1 MKKKILFLIL
11 LSFSSFAIESIWKDL
26 TRKNNR
32 IRNYPIIIKKLI
44 DKKMYHTSVPYLKE
58 YLVSSKRFNRSLF
71 DKLLEEV
78 VEHVG
83 DRQFVLLPEKYLK
96 RSKAPTLRYIL
107 AKKVLRRGKLAETLK
122 ILNASIP
129 VDHSVKPFA
138 LMLEGTVFS
147 YKKSYLSSVS
157 SFKRCISVSEDQF
170 SDATTIQR
178 KRQLLINKDY
188 CLAGIARSLY
198 ASRNYEKAE
207 LSYLDIDKKSY
218 IWPELLVEEAWNSFY
233 KGDYNRTLGKLV
245 TYNAP
250 VMKYIFNPEIDVLQ
264 AMSYLKMC
272 LYDDSVKVVENYY
285 RKYQKSTSLLSKLIN
300 KKNDDLNYFFL
311 LINSYKNG
319 KKYSV
324 KLVNDLLASILRDP
338 AFLNLY
344 ESYTNGKKEI
354 SKIKGV
360 RNRRLRRI
368 LAVNLKDSLSLQK
381 KLIGSYVKRT
391 LKVSRA
397 QLQKGFSGMS
407 YIKLEVLSRKKEQ
420 LYSDSTEIKGRG
432 DIKYLKSNEKQ
443 YFWNFN
449 GEFWA
454 DELGDY
460 VFALKSECSK

>member
-1 MKKKILFLIL
+1 MKKLLLLALISSSA
-11 LSFSSFAIESIWKDL
+11 LSVESIWNDL
-26 TRKNNR
+26 TRGKNR
-32 IRNYPIIIKKLI
+32 INNYPTIIKKLV
-44 DKKMYHTSVPYLKE
+44 DAKMYHTSVPYLKE
-58 YLVSSKRFNRSLF
+58 YLVSSKRFNKAQF
-71 DKLLEEV
+71 DQLLEEV
-78 VEHVG
+78 IEKVG

-96 RSKAPTLRYIL
+96 RSSAPTLRYLL
-107 AKKVLRRGKLAETLK
+107 AKKVLRRGKLNETLK

-129 VDHSVKPFA
+129 ASHSVKPFA

-157 SFKRCISVSEDQF
+157 SFKRCVDSSESQL
-170 SDATTIQR
+170 SDATTLQR

-198 ASRNYEKAE
+198 AARKYEQAE

-250 VMKYIFNPEIDVLQ
+250 VMKYIFNPEIDVLN
-264 AMSYLKMC
+264 AMAYLKMC
-272 LYDDSVKVVENYY
+272 LYDDSIQVVENYY
-285 RKYQKSTSLLSKLIN
+285 RKYEKSTSVLGSLISR
-300 KKNDDLNYFFL
+300 KKGDLNYFFL
-311 LINSYKNG
+311 LINNYKNG
-319 KKYSV
+319 KKFSTP
-324 KLVNDLLASILRDP
+324 LVNDLLDSILRDP

-344 ESYTNGKKEI
+344 ESYTNGKDEI
-354 SKIKGV
+354 AKIKQI

-368 LAVNLKDSLSLQK
+368 FAVNLKDSLTLQQ

-391 LKVSRA
+391 LKISHA

-407 YIKLEVLSRKKEQ
+407 YIKLEILAQKKARI
-420 LYSDSTEIKGRG
+420 YSGVTETSNRG
-432 DIKYLKSNEKQ
+432 DVKYLKRNEKQ

-460 VFALKSECSK
+460 VFALKSECN

>member
-1 MKKKILFLIL
+1 MSLNA
-11 LSFSSFAIESIWKDL
+11 FAIESIWGDL
-26 TRKNNR
+26 TKGRNR
-32 IRNYPIIIKKLI
+32 ISNYPKIIRKLI
-44 DKKMYHTSVPYLKE
+44 DQKMYHTAVPYLKE
-58 YLVSSKRFNRSLF
+58 YLVTSKRFNRTKF
-71 DKLLEEV
+71 DSLLEEV
-78 VEHVG
+78 IEHVG

-96 RSKAPTLRYIL
+96 RSSAPTLRYLL

-129 VDHSVKPFA
+129 ASHSVKPFA

-157 SFKRCISVSEDQF
+157 SFKRCVEVSEDQL
-170 SDATTIQR
+170 SDADTLQR

-188 CLAGIARSLY
+188 CLAGIARTLY
-198 ASRNYEKAE
+198 AARKYEQAE
-207 LSYLDIDKKSY
+207 LSYLDVDKKSY

-250 VMKYIFNPEIDVLQ
+250 VLKHVFNPEIDVLN
-264 AMSYLKMC
+264 AMAYLKMC
-272 LYDDSVKVVENYY
+272 LYDDAVKVVEKYY
-285 RKYQKSTSLLSKLIN
+285 SKYERSTSSLGRLVN
-300 KKNDDLNYFFL
+300 KRSNDLNYYFL
-311 LINSYKNG
+311 LINNYKNG
-319 KKYSV
+319 KKFSV
-324 KLVNDLLASILRDP
+324 KLVNTLLDSILRDP

-344 ESYTNGKKEI
+344 ESYANGKKEI
-354 SKIKGV
+354 RRIKSV

-368 LAVNLKDSLSLQK
+368 LAINLKDSLTLQQ

-391 LKVSRA
+391 LKVSHA
-397 QLQKGFSGMS
+397 QLMKGFTGMS

-420 LYSDSTEIKGRG
+420 LYTDASETTERG
-432 DIKYLKSNEKQ
+432 DVKYLKRNEKQ

-460 VFALKSECSK
+460 VFALKSECGK